1 MLSLRNILKVHQ
13 ISHRLQTSGYIC
25 HCFLWFVN
33 EASDKKE
40 PGLPES
46 LNCWL
51 SDESSGLELT
61 TEAEQEPLSNPS
73 IEKGTAA
80 DCSW

>member
-1 MLSLRNILKVHQ
+1 M
-13 ISHRLQTSGYIC
+13 
-25 HCFLWFVN
+25 HCFHAGFLIRPQT
-33 EASDKKE
+33 KE

-61 TEAEQEPLSNPS
+61 TEAEHEPLSNPS
-73 IEKGTAA
+73 IEKGTAVA
-80 DCSW
+80 DCNWFPLASS

>member
-1 MLSLRNILKVHQ
+1 MRQ
-13 ISHRLQTSGYIC
+13 
-25 HCFLWFVN
+25 
-33 EASDKKE
+33 KE

-46 LNCWL
+46 LNWL

-73 IEKGTAA
+73 IEKGTADA
-80 DCSW
+80 DCSWCPLASS